1 MISSIL
7 IIRNT
12 KVILDSDLVELYGVE
27 TRHLNEQVRL
37 NLSKFRDD
45 FMFQLSKEEFEI
57 LKSQIE
63 TSSPNWS
70 GRRKPPLIFTERG
83 AL

>member
-1 MISSIL
+1 MSEKSKDLTEHRIISSIL

-37 NLSKFRDD
+37 NLS
-45 FMFQLSKEEFEI
+45 
-57 LKSQIE
+57 
-63 TSSPNWS
+63 
-70 GRRKPPLIFTERG
+70 
-83 AL
+83 